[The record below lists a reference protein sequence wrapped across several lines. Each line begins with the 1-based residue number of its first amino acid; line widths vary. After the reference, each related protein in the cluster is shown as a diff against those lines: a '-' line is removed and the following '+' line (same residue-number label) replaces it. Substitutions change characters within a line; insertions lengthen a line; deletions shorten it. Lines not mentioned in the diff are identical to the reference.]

1 MDLLLVDTASHAE
14 TVRGFNGGNP
24 RPRPRPS
31 RAPANLENDFTA
43 RALDAREDY
52 WCTETIYQNTTP
64 ATDDIYQNHTLTIDR
79 PLDAYL

>member
-1 MDLLLVDTASHAE
+1 MLKPYVDLMVEILDRDPA
-14 TVRGFNGGNP
+14 P
-24 RPRPRPS
+24 
-31 RAPANLENDFTA
+31 RAPANLENNFTA

-52 WCTETIYQNTTP
+52 WCTETISQNTTP